1 MYVLNCFLIIRIVFV
16 RVISRSIVKDLAV
29 NYVSAGITTISVFD
43 VLWLR
48 WTTLRCRLTSHLHTA
63 LRHGMRYCQISKV
76 AWSLWSGHVVRAVF
90 DSASTSCFVM
100 EKLCRQLNLETKQVD
115 RSLFGIDNVTSG
127 VNKTCSI
134 TSVLRSS
141 ANTSGQV
148 KSTSPSCDNE
158 QSGFPAR
165 MVRNWT
171 RCCWL
176 STSVVTSNFCNKFSQ
191 LQCVVDGAKNVYFK
205 KCTFTET
212 DARVV
217 VDGFIPCF
225 ALVGGRRPRRCGGA
239 TWRGGHTNETHIF
252 SFNRFN
258 LT

>member
-1 MYVLNCFLIIRIVFV
+1 M
-16 RVISRSIVKDLAV
+16 
-29 NYVSAGITTISVFD
+29 
-43 VLWLR
+43 
-48 WTTLRCRLTSHLHTA
+48 
-63 LRHGMRYCQISKV
+63 
-76 AWSLWSGHVVRAVF
+76 VRAVF

-171 RCCWL
+171 RCC
-176 STSVVTSNFCNKFSQ
+176 
-191 LQCVVDGAKNVYFK
+191 
-205 KCTFTET
+205 
-212 DARVV
+212 
-217 VDGFIPCF
+217 
-225 ALVGGRRPRRCGGA
+225 
-239 TWRGGHTNETHIF
+239 
-252 SFNRFN
+252 
-258 LT
+258 